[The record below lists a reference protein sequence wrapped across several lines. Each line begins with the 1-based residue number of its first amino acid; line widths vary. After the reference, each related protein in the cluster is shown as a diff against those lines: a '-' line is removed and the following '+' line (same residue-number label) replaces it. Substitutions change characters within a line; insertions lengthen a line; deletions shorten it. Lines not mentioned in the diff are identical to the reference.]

1 MWINDPGIANLMI
14 MHYVSC
20 VLHNKKITCVECCW
34 IAIAISFPS
43 NFIAIWFQHRDGY
56 FFKKHKDQRTK
67 TKTKKQFYRLFLLK
81 IISNCFQPHKNYPR
95 NISVYLVCVST
106 LCSASVCDMCDCFY
120 RGWHSGN
127 IITWQ
132 LPMCP
137 LRLIHWPWVRG
148 LTQKRSLSIKLEVS
162 RRWPEADSFPICKL
176 SVFIYLL
183 LNDLRFKPI
192 GHFFP
197 SVKRK
202 KKGKK
207 TTQSFFLLI
216 ICHWH
221 IKVKDW
227 GVTLTAKF
235 SLHLRWMP
243 LKVYPLIPI
252 SACVIPAPLRH
263 TFPLPLPCTP
273 SPFSTQLSLPCFN
286 QSNANPSRHNGL
298 R

>member
-34 IAIAISFPS
+34 IVIAISFPS

-197 SVKRK
+197 SVKKRK
-202 KKGKK
+202 KRKENNAVIFPADHLSLAH
-207 TTQSFFLLI
+207 QSQGLGSNFDCKVFSTLEMDAFESLPFNTNKCL
-216 ICHWH
+216 CHSCPPPTH
-221 IKVKDW
+221 IS
-227 GVTLTAKF
+227 VT
-235 SLHLRWMP
+235 
-243 LKVYPLIPI
+243 
-252 SACVIPAPLRH
+252 SALH
-263 TFPLPLPCTP
+263 TFSRFHSALPPLL
-273 SPFSTQLSLPCFN
+273 
-286 QSNANPSRHNGL
+286 
-298 R
+298 